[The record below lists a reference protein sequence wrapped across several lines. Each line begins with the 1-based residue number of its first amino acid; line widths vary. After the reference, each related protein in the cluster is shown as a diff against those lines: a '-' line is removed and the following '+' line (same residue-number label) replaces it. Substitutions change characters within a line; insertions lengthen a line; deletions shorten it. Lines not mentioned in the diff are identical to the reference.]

1 MKLFDVKKSFVTRD
15 CLHGLHYMHLHTR
28 LPSAVVKLKQRQD
41 HKWYLVCIIIFNS
54 LCFVFALF
62 MQLLYVLFALLLF
75 IWFVLLVKSMLTA
88 PLNVSQEASDALW
101 QTFLSG

>member
-54 LCFVFALF
+54 LYLLFVFALLCSYCMF
-62 MQLLYVLFALLLF
+62 YLL
-75 IWFVLLVKSMLTA
+75 
-88 PLNVSQEASDALW
+88 
-101 QTFLSG
+101 